1 MTDKAKDD
9 LRVLVDKLG
18 PNMWLVM
25 DDVAIERYFG
35 YGEKGVADAVAFAA
49 EAGCTFTRDRASI
62 RLGRSYYI

>member
-25 DDVAIERYFG
+25 DEVAIERYFG
-35 YGEKGVADAVAFAA
+35 YGEKGLAAAVAFAA
-49 EAGCTFTRDRASI
+49 EAGCALIRDRASI
-62 RLGRSYYI
+62 RLGRADYV